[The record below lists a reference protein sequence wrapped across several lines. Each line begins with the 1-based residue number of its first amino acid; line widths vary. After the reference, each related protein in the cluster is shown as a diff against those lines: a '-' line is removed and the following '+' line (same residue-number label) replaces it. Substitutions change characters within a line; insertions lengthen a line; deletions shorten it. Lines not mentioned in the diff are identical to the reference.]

1 MYKFHDEIPI
11 RTIPPPSWDE
21 TLDTTSLDIICYQQN
36 GNDDTETE
44 DCLYINVH
52 TPQVFSAHSKIK
64 YYPNSNFSFLVMMEL
79 KGCPSWYSSM
89 VAVLLVVAPEA
100 YTPIAWSTKISFT
113 LLSTTDL
120 DLLVFD
126 TTSG

>member
-1 MYKFHDEIPI
+1 MF
-11 RTIPPPSWDE
+11 RTRLI
-21 TLDTTSLDIICYQQN
+21 
-36 GNDDTETE
+36 
-44 DCLYINVH
+44 INVH
-52 TPQVFSAHSKIK
+52 TPQVFSAHFKIK
-64 YYPNSNFSFLVMMEL
+64 YYSNSNFSFLMMMGL